1 MAKEKTHYVCQNC
14 GNQAA
19 GWLGKCPACGEWNT
33 FEEEVMSSASP
44 GTISGGKTHL
54 VKSKPIALSQ
64 VNASE
69 VDRLALADKELNR
82 VLGGGIVPG
91 SLILLGGQPGIG
103 KSTLLLQTAIQAD
116 IKTLYVSGEESK
128 EQIKIR
134 ADRLGLPGEQCL
146 ILNETSVERIVH
158 NIKELNPDLVIIDSI
173 QTLSTDKLESAAG
186 TISQIRDCTSEL
198 QTYAKACRIPIF
210 IIGHITKDGAIAGPK
225 LLEHMV
231 DTVLYFEG
239 ERNYAYRIL
248 RTHKNRFGSTD
259 EIGIYE
265 MVGAGLR
272 IVENPSEMLLSQSE
286 AQLSGSAV
294 AAMVEGQRPM
304 LVETQALVSTAVYG
318 TPQRSATGF
327 DMRRLSMLLAVLEK
341 RCGYY
346 FGKYDVF
353 LNIAG
358 GLRVTDTGIDL
369 AIAAALIS
377 SLMDQ
382 DIPSNFAFCGEI
394 GLSGEIRGVS
404 RVERRI
410 IEAEKLGF
418 KCMII
423 PNRNLKSIQ
432 PDDFKIDI
440 IGIDRLQDLRDMIF
454 NGD

>member
-1 MAKEKTHYVCQNC
+1 M
-14 GNQAA
+14 
-19 GWLGKCPACGEWNT
+19 GKCPACGEWNT
-33 FEEEVMSSASP
+33 FEEEVMTSASP
-44 GTISGGKTHL
+44 TKNSGGKAHL
-54 VKSKPIALSQ
+54 VKAKPIALSQ

-69 VDRLALADKELNR
+69 VDRLVLSDKELNR

-103 KSTLLLQTAIQAD
+103 KSTLLLQTAIRAD

-134 ADRLGLPGEQCL
+134 ADRLGLPGEHCL

-158 NIKELNPDLVIIDSI
+158 SIKEIEPDLVIIDSI
-173 QTLSTDKLESAAG
+173 QTLNTDKLESAAG

-198 QTYAKACRIPIF
+198 QTYAKAYRIPIF

-369 AIAAALIS
+369 SISAALIS

-382 DIPSNFAFCGEI
+382 DIPSDFAFCGEI

-423 PNRNLKSIQ
+423 PNRNLKSVQ
-432 PDDFKIDI
+432 PKDFKIDI

-454 NGD
+454 NGE